1 MKRFDVTFFELI
13 SYLREEDKKE
23 ISANTLMKMLDNW
36 EKIDHKDYH
45 YLYYKILEIDLHR
58 WAFSNVPKID
68 KKRRQRIKYAM
79 LWQSKGHLCNYGGE
93 SNRRHKN
100 TEYFR

>member
-13 SYLREEDKKE
+13 SYLREEDNKD
-23 ISANTLMKMLDNW
+23 ISANTLMSALNNW
-36 EKIDHKDYH
+36 EKIDYKNYR

-58 WAFSNVPKID
+58 YYVIGKSANYYSHYTIV
-68 KKRRQRIKYAM
+68 KYAM
-79 LWQSKGHLCNYGGE
+79 LWQSKGHICNYGGE